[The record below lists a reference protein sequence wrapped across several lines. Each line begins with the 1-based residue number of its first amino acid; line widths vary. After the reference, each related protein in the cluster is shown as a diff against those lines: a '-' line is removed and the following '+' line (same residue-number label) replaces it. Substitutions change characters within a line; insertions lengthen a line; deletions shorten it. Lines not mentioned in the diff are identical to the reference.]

1 MTGVEKAWEKILAP
15 EEGQDDGDHDDSND
29 AGEDD
34 DHICG
39 GGDDDNHIVGGDS
52 EQNRNRLK
60 THWSVFP

>member
-34 DHICG
+34 DHISDG
-39 GGDDDNHIVGGDS
+39 GED
-52 EQNRNRLK
+52 L
-60 THWSVFP
+60 